1 MFLAGM
7 AILMPK
13 EVTDGHAEL
22 LKPSE
27 MTGDVLHSPSE
38 GLRRQHH
45 GFGYISVVFGICRVG
60 VGVADR
66 GYPLQILR
74 PHLCLR

>member
-13 EVTDGHAEL
+13 EVTDGHAGL

-38 GLRRQHH
+38 DLRRQHH

-60 VGVADR
+60 VGDM
-66 GYPLQILR
+66 QIGVT
-74 PHLCLR
+74 LCRY